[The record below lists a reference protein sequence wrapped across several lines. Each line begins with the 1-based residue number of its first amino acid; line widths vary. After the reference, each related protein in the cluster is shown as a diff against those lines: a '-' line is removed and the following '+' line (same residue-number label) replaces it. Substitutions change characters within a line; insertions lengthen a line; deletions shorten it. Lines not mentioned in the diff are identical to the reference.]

1 MKHLLFFLLLLIP
14 FLVVANDG
22 VYYVDGN
29 HLIPI
34 TETDISVR
42 KEVLTIT
49 RVGDQFQVDVYY
61 EFFNPST
68 AKDLLVGFEAVDPYP
83 CYDPTIYEK
92 ALPNHPFVFDFTVEM
107 NNKHL
112 DYEVA
117 HVDYFKPGDWKER
130 TGQPEYYRD
139 GRFQTIDVRKHLDV
153 LRDSEYYM
161 CAGIYYVY
169 HFQAHFQPG
178 LNIIHH
184 TYRYQASVVAG
195 FNYYLPYVLTAA
207 NRWANHQIDDF
218 TLIINMGDRQSFYIQ
233 PYFFDSLSEWQIQGA
248 GRMNNRPL
256 WGSNN
261 QASAMFHIRQGK
273 MVFHKANFHPQG
285 ELYLYSPAS
294 MDLLYYNVSIDDLFV
309 ILGQGYS
316 EPWEPFAHV
325 DTPFDP
331 KPSFTPNQRRILR
344 NLPFAYRGYC
354 FKNKELQAFF
364 SSTDWYL
371 PDSTYTPDLEALTP
385 EERRWIQLWSE

>member
-1 MKHLLFFLLLLIP
+1 MKHLLSFLLLLIP
-14 FLVVANDG
+14 FLAVANDG

-92 ALPNHPFVFDFTVEM
+92 ALPNHPFVFEFTVEM
-107 NNKHL
+107 NSRHL

-117 HVDYFKPGDWKER
+117 HVGYFKPGDWKER
-130 TGQPEYYRD
+130 TGLPEYYHN
-139 GRFQTIDVRKHLDV
+139 GNFQTIDVRKHLDA

-218 TLIINMGDRQSFYIQ
+218 TLVIDMGDRQSFYIQ

-256 WGSNN
+256 WGSND

-273 MVFHKANFHPQG
+273 VVFHKANFHPQG
-285 ELYLYSPAS
+285 ELNLYCPA
-294 MDLLYYNVSIDDLFV
+294 LNYQYYDYSVDEVLDACR
-309 ILGQGYS
+309 QGYFQS
-316 EPWEPFAHV
+316 WDLTLKKAP
-325 DTPFDP
+325 
-331 KPSFTPNQRRILR
+331 FTPDQRRILR
-344 NLPFAYRGYC
+344 NLPFARRGYC
-354 FKNKELQAFF
+354 FKNKALQTYFE
-364 SSTDWYL
+364 STDWYL
-371 PDSTYTPDLEALTP
+371 SDTSYTPDLDVLTP
-385 EERRWIQLWSE
+385 DERSWIQFWSE